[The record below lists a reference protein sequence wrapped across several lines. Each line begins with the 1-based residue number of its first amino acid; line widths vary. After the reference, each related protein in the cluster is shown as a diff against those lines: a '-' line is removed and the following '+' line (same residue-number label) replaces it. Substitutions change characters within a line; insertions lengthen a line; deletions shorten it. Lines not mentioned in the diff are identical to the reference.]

1 MKEEKMSK
9 VLLVEDDELFVKM
22 YQKKFNRE
30 GIELEVAFNGE
41 EGFSKIKELKPSL
54 VILDLMMPKMGGVEV
69 LRKLKADEQ
78 LKDTPVI
85 VLTNL
90 NAGSEELSEAMSLGV
105 KETVLKTDVTPEQII
120 ETSRKYLT

>member
-1 MKEEKMSK
+1 MSK